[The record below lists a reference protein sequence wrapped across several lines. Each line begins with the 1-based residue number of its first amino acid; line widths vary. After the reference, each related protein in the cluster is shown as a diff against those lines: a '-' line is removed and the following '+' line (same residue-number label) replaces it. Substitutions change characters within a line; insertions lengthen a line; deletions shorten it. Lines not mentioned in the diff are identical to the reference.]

1 MNTARP
7 IPARPTRDP
16 VMQKR
21 HIVGLLELAC
31 QELELPK
38 TRFETAKTAYESV
51 GDWLA
56 NCPATGKYA
65 PRIFSQGSMALGT
78 TVRPLERE
86 EFDVDL
92 VCHFQ
97 KLDTR
102 SPQAEVKTAV
112 GERLE
117 GYEEGFGPKLEEY
130 KRCWRLNYSDAS
142 KLHLD
147 ITPAVHNPMCGNGGL
162 SVTDKEKR
170 RWEPTHPEGYV
181 KWFQDRADLQPN
193 IRSQITEFSAR
204 AASVEPLPENEPFKS
219 LLKRSVQLLK
229 RHRSILFAKT
239 PDVAPISVIIT
250 TLAARAYEDICK
262 RREIFD
268 TEFDLLL
275 AVVERLHLYVEKRT
289 GVIGQVEV
297 WVPNATTEG
306 ENFAEKWNRLDS
318 PLPGAFFKWQ
328 AEAIKDFG
336 TLAEAEDAEKM
347 YEALEK
353 CVGGRTTGSVRS
365 SVTERISRA
374 RSTAALR
381 TDSRGRVNLVAG
393 AGVAANTF
401 FGR

>member
-1 MNTARP
+1 MR
-7 IPARPTRDP
+7 
-16 VMQKR
+16 KR

-38 TRFETAKTAYESV
+38 TRFEAAKTAYESV

-56 NCPATGKYA
+56 NCPDTGKYA
-65 PRIFSQGSMALGT
+65 PRIFPQGSMALGT

-112 GERLE
+112 GDRLK
-117 GYEEGFGPKLEEY
+117 GYEAGLGPTLEEY
-130 KRCWRLNYSDAS
+130 KRCWRLNYSDAA

-147 ITPAVHNPMCGNGGL
+147 ITPAVHNPTCGNGGL
-162 SVTDKEKR
+162 AVTDKEKR

-181 KWFQDRADLQPN
+181 KWFKDRADLQPD
-193 IRSQITEFSAR
+193 IRSQITEFSAK

-219 LLKRSVQLLK
+219 LLKRAVQLLK
-229 RHRSILFAKT
+229 RHRSIRFAKI

-250 TLAARAYEDICK
+250 TLTARAYEDICV

-275 AVVERLHLYVEKRT
+275 AVVERLHIYIEKRT
-289 GVIGQVEV
+289 GVLGQVEL
-297 WVPNATTEG
+297 WVPNATTDG
-306 ENFAEKWNRLDS
+306 ENFAEKWNKNAA
-318 PLPGAFFKWQ
+318 LPNAFFQWQ
-328 AEAIKDFG
+328 ADARKDFG
-336 TLAEAEDAEKM
+336 ALAEAQDAEEL

-353 CVGGRTTGSVRS
+353 CVGVRTTGSVRS

-374 RSTAALR
+374 RSASVLR
-381 TDSRGRVNLVAG
+381 ADSRGRVNLTAG

>member
-7 IPARPTRDP
+7 IPARPIRDP

-21 HIVGLLELAC
+21 HIVGLLEIAC

-38 TRFETAKTAYESV
+38 TRFEMAKTAYESV

-65 PRIFSQGSMALGT
+65 PRIFPQGSMALGT
-78 TVRPLERE
+78 TVSPLERE

-102 SPQAEVKTAV
+102 SPQAKVKIAV

-117 GYEEGFGPKLEEY
+117 GYEEGFGPKLVEY

-147 ITPAVHNPMCGNGGL
+147 ITPAVRNPMCGNGGL
-162 SVTDKEKR
+162 SVTDKEKC

-181 KWFQDRADLQPN
+181 KWFQYRADLQPTLGGQ
-193 IRSQITEFSAR
+193 RTELSAK
-204 AASVEPLPENEPFKS
+204 AASVEPLPENESFKS
-219 LLKRSVQLLK
+219 LLKRSVQLFK

-262 RREIFD
+262 RREFFD
-268 TEFDLLL
+268 AELDLLL

-289 GVIGQVEV
+289 GVLGQVEL
-297 WVPNATTEG
+297 WVPNATTDG
-306 ENFAEKWNRLDS
+306 ENFAEKWNRPDS
-318 PLPGAFFKWQ
+318 LLFDAFLKWQ
-328 AEAIKDFG
+328 AQASKDFG
-336 TLAEAEDAEKM
+336 ALAEADDAEKL

-365 SVTERISRA
+365 GVTERVSRA
-374 RSTAALR
+374 RSVSALQ
-381 TDSRGRVNLVAG
+381 TDSQGRVNLATG
-393 AGVAANTF
+393 AGVAVNTF